1 MTFNFTEIANVI
13 KLSAKLSLKWTGW
26 KFFLSS
32 IGSVG
37 GTLLIGEKYFGFTL
51 DKSIVAGIG
60 VLIFIF
66 IIRFLLIFVKES
78 FKYIHEVYQNSIF
91 GNAIILLNECF
102 ASLNEYRKKNTH
114 DDEEFMKAMILL
126 CNNLKIIFTD
136 IAKNE
141 CAVSIKVPI
150 ANIWNNETL
159 IMNLVR
165 DSDHSSRD
173 TKEYMETEH
182 TLLGNTAFTFCLH
195 KVSSNNDLKAFINNS
210 VNNSK
215 NYVNTS
221 MPLHKDQKLPYNSEL
236 VYPIVPINMNHK
248 QHSCLG
254 FICIDSPKEN
264 AFNTKY
270 EVAIVKGVAD
280 GIYDIINTRNQFKL
294 SEHVEKQQ
302 A

>member
-1 MTFNFTEIANVI
+1 MTFNYSEIGNI
-13 KLSAKLSLKWTGW
+13 LKISIGLTFKWTGW
-26 KFFLSS
+26 KFFFSS

-37 GTLLIGEKYFGFTL
+37 AVLLIGKVYFYLELKT
-51 DKSIVAGIG
+51 SIILGIIILFVIFLG
-60 VLIFIF
+60 RFFLIF
-66 IIRFLLIFVKES
+66 LKES
-78 FKYIHEVYQNSIF
+78 FKYFHEVYKNSIY
-91 GNAIILLNECF
+91 GDAIILLNECF

-126 CNNLKIIFTD
+126 CNNLKVIFTA
-136 IAKNE
+136 IAKQE

-150 ANIWNNETL
+150 ANTWNNETL
-159 IMNLVR
+159 IVNLVR

-173 TKEYMETEH
+173 TKEYMEAQH

-195 KVSSNNDLKAFINNS
+195 KVSSNKDSKAFINNN

-215 NYVNTS
+215 NYDNTS

-236 VYPIVPINMNHK
+236 VYPIVPINIDYK
-248 QHSCLG
+248 EHSCLG
-254 FICIDSPKEN
+254 FICIDSPNEN
-264 AFNTKY
+264 AFDAKY

-280 GIYDIINTRNQFKL
+280 GIYDIINARNQFKL
-294 SEHVEKQQ
+294 SEHGEKQQ